1 MPLSQRPIRIVSYN
15 VRYFGHALR
24 GLGGTAAS
32 QRGIARALARLDP
45 QPGLICL
52 QEVETTSMRSTWAH
66 RNRKNPAHTQLEGFM
81 EELHQAQREAGRSCM
96 HEALYFRAHD
106 YRMGDLSFYTTGL
119 AILVDTT
126 RVKIDAH
133 NVEAP
138 HKITHHHIA
147 RVKDRKQTRICAHLK
162 VKDLAGHSLHIFN
175 THLSLPTPF
184 ERAFWSR
191 KDRMGFGVNQLE
203 EAKTLCT
210 FVRQHAG
217 DDPFIVCGDFNSPPA
232 SPVYQHLVEKAD
244 LRAAQAVLG
253 QALTLRGFPTAGF
266 MHLRMHLDH
275 LFSGGK
281 VKWLDLK
288 DTRPFG
294 DPDGIFHGLSD
305 HVPLLGSFI
314 IES

>member
-1 MPLSQRPIRIVSYN
+1 MPLSQKPIRIVSYN

-32 QRGIARALARLDP
+32 LRGIARALARLDP
-45 QPGLICL
+45 QPGLVCL

-66 RNRKNPAHTQLEGFM
+66 RGRKDPNHTQLESFM
-81 EELHQAQREAGRSCM
+81 AELEEAQRELGRSCV

-106 YRMGDLSFYTTGL
+106 YRVGSRSFYTTGL

-138 HKITHHHIA
+138 HHITHHHIA

-162 VKDLAGHSLHIFN
+162 VKDLAGHPLHVFN

-191 KDRMGFGVNQLE
+191 KVKMGFGPNQLE
-203 EAKTLCT
+203 EAKTLCA
-210 FVRQHAG
+210 FVRKHAG
-217 DDPFIVCGDFNSPPA
+217 DDPFIVCGDFNSPPE
-232 SPVYQHLVEKAD
+232 SPVYRHLVEQAE
-244 LRAAQAVLG
+244 LRAAQAALG
-253 QALTLRGFPTAGF
+253 QATRLHAFPTAGF

-294 DPDGIFHGLSD
+294 DPEGPFHGLSD